1 MKWRQI
7 GGWIFAA
14 GFVLLV
20 WDLLTIGR
28 KETRPAQSITSE

>member
-1 MKWRQI
+1 MI

-28 KETRPAQSITSE
+28 RETRAAIEPAAVD